1 MRLSH
6 SHSSNP
12 NRLMAALRQ
21 MHGFRQKELARAV
34 NRSQAYVSLI
44 EQGHVR
50 PTSNEAQIIADLL
63 CTDREKLFGEGQQEG
78 AAVEAVRR
86 RPG

>member
-44 EQGHVR
+44 EQGPR
-50 PTSNEAQIIADLL
+50 PPHLERSPDY
-63 CTDREKLFGEGQQEG
+63 R
-78 AAVEAVRR
+78 
-86 RPG
+86 